1 LDDPK
6 LIEATENIE
15 ESDTPTNT
23 AKKQIALADLIL
35 LNKLDMVSEEQKENV
50 KKALMAVNSSV
61 PIIETKFSKIPLDL
75 ILDMN
80 AYGNEM
86 PEKIP
91 TESTPHIDKSIG
103 TVTVQVNERTTQE
116 KVELLLQ
123 NLLWDGTYN
132 PMKILRLKAS
142 VNLTDERTI
151 LIQGVNDTYDIVP
164 AKEKR
169 DDSIFIII
177 AKFIDSTV
185 LNSVIYS
192 TLK

>member
-1 LDDPK
+1 
-6 LIEATENIE
+6 
-15 ESDTPTNT
+15 
-23 AKKQIALADLIL
+23 
-35 LNKLDMVSEEQKENV
+35 M
-50 KKALMAVNSSV
+50 
-61 PIIETKFSKIPLDL
+61 
-75 ILDMN
+75 
-80 AYGNEM
+80 
-86 PEKIP
+86 
-91 TESTPHIDKSIG
+91 
-103 TVTVQVNERTTQE
+103 NERTTQE

>member
-1 LDDPK
+1 M
-6 LIEATENIE
+6 
-15 ESDTPTNT
+15 
-23 AKKQIALADLIL
+23 LIL
-35 LNKLDMVSEEQKENV
+35 WH
-50 KKALMAVNSSV
+50 
-61 PIIETKFSKIPLDL
+61 FIP
-75 ILDMN
+75 
-80 AYGNEM
+80 
-86 PEKIP
+86 
-91 TESTPHIDKSIG
+91 
-103 TVTVQVNERTTQE
+103 VTVQVNERTTQE

-192 TLK
+192 TLKWNGICNQLLFRTSTLDHSLIKFLYMYLGENTSWGFTLNSVRHWGGWMVGNDT